1 MVLRGS
7 ALVVFKD
14 CKSEQADINIEK
26 PGFTIQ
32 YNICKDTNPVCQPLD
47 PLLPITSCQP
57 ILESERIIKA
67 ELVDYNGT
75 IHALNVN
82 ERRNAFNVY
91 NRVAM

>member
-7 ALVVFKD
+7 ALGFFKD
-14 CKSEQADINIEK
+14 CKSEQADINIDK

-32 YNICKDTNPVCQPLD
+32 YICNDANPMCQPLD

-57 ILESERIIKA
+57 KLELERIIEA
-67 ELVDYNGT
+67 DLVDYNGT

-82 ERRNAFNVY
+82 ERRNAFNVTE
-91 NRVAM
+91 